1 MKKLIIIFL
10 VLIAVNI
17 AKAQDDQFYIGL
29 YQMTKANA
37 ISKSGD
43 VKFAA
48 NKLIFK
54 IDWISDES
62 TWLTMDLS
70 AVPNIDWGGTVAPP
84 ETFHGALAEI
94 DFGWYFNPNKP
105 IKIVGSKTYMGLGII
120 GGYKYGGLGS
130 VGMTFPGLSFSALTK
145 VNAKIIVNTK
155 YQYSLYWNNT
165 DSKYSARNTKLSF
178 DATYRLTDKFGV
190 TISPNFN
197 TYTTETGVNNLVK
210 GTYKSVDFGVS
221 LFW

>member
-1 MKKLIIIFL
+1 MKKLILTLAFIFFM
-10 VLIAVNI
+10 IKAQ
-17 AKAQDDQFYIGL
+17 AQDDQFYIGI

-37 ISKSGD
+37 VSKSGD
-43 VKFAA
+43 VKFNA

-62 TWLTMDLS
+62 SWLTLDLS
-70 AVPNIDWGGTVAPP
+70 ALPNIDWGGSVAPP

-105 IKIVGSKTYMGLGII
+105 IKIVGSRTYMGLGII

-130 VGMTFPGLSFSALTK
+130 IGITFPGLSFSALTK
-145 VNAKIIVNTK
+145 VNSKIVVNTK
-155 YQYSLYWNNT
+155 YQYSFYWNNT
-165 DSKYSARNTKLSF
+165 DSEYSARNTKLSF
-178 DATYRLTDKFGV
+178 DATYKLTDKFGLTV
-190 TISPNFN
+190 SPNFN

-210 GTYKSVDFGVS
+210 GTYKSVDFGFS